1 MSGQHVHGTGSTQV
15 ERSAGDD
22 LAVEP
27 IDSDQ
32 SLGELFNRLGDN
44 LGQLISSQ
52 MDLARAE
59 LKEEA
64 KQAGQAAGLLGA
76 GSILGYLTLTLLCF
90 AAAWGLAEVIPE
102 GFAFLIVAAVVGIVA
117 GVMVMLGR
125 KRLEAAKEV
134 APETVETLKEDA
146 EWTRRQIR

>member
-52 MDLARAE
+52 MELARAE
-59 LKEEA
+59 LKDEA

>member
-44 LGQLISSQ
+44 LSQLISSQ

-117 GVMVMLGR
+117 AVMVMLGR
-125 KRLEAAKEV
+125 QRLEAAKEV